1 MNMDFIT
8 ISISPSIL
16 NDMFSEFPNLTRSAA
31 GELKMYYFRTTYDMV
46 KSLKIH
52 YNKYKEILNDTK
64 IILRNNLL
72 ENGYYFEFVPKD
84 FKEEN
89 CTDYITDYS
98 IFENN

>member
-1 MNMDFIT
+1 MDMDFMAIK
-8 ISISPSIL
+8 ISPLIV
-16 NDMFSEFPNLTRSAA
+16 NDKFSEFPNLTRSAV
-31 GELKMYYFRTTYDMV
+31 GELKMHHFRTNYDMV
-46 KSLKIH
+46 QSLKIH
-52 YNKYKEILNDTK
+52 YNKYKEILDNTK

-98 IFENN
+98 IFEN